1 MKVTY
6 DKDVDVVRIILSDS
20 AIEESDEC
28 APDVIVDYDDGG
40 GIVGWEILDASAR
53 IAEPQVMEYSITER

>member
-20 AIEESDEC
+20 AIEESDKC
-28 APDVIVDYDDGG
+28 APDVIVDYDDDG

-53 IAEPQVMEYSITER
+53 VDEPQIMEYSIRER